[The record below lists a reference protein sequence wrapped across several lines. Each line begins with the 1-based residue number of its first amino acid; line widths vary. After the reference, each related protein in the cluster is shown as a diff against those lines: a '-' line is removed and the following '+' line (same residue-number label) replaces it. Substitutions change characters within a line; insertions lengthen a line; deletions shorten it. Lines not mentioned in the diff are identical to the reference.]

1 MANNSDDYVNLI
13 SENEHFS
20 DENVKITPD
29 STNKVCFIFNFF

>member
-20 DENVKITPD
+20 NENVEITPD
-29 STNKVCFIFNFF
+29 LYMAW